1 MKTCI
6 TKGIVT
12 VSLTAI
18 LLSCSSAWAAGKGG
32 IGLAATRLVYSEG
45 EEQISLGVRNTSP
58 DVPYLIQSWVMT
70 PDNKKSADF
79 IITPPLFVLNP
90 ANENLLRI
98 MYIGAPLAKDRET
111 LFFTSV
117 RAVPS
122 TTKREEG
129 NTLKIATQS
138 VIKLFWRP
146 KGLAYPL
153 GEAPAKLRCTSSADM
168 VTVSNPTP
176 YFITLTDLKIGGKV
190 VKNQMISPFDKYQFS
205 LPKGAKNSSV
215 TYRTINDY
223 GAETPQL
230 NCISYAVFC
239 LKKKMYRTHR
249 QHSLLS
255 SGGVPSFI
263 GGLVVFVS
271 AAFNA
276 QAETWFDPAF
286 FKDDPSMVADLS
298 RFEKGQK
305 ITPGVYRV
313 DIVLNQTIVDTRN
326 VNFVEITPEKGIAAC
341 LTTESLD
348 AMGVNTDAFPAF
360 KQLDKQA
367 CVPLAE
373 IIPDASVT
381 FNVNKLRLEISVP
394 QIAIKSNARGYVP
407 PERWDEGINA
417 LLLGYSF
424 SGANS
429 IHSSADSDSGDSYFL
444 NLNSGVNLGPWRL
457 RNNSTWSRSSGQTAE
472 WKNLSSYLQ
481 RAVIP
486 LKGELTVGD
495 DYTAGDFFDS
505 VSFRGVQLASDDNM
519 LPDSLKGFAPVVR
532 GIAKS
537 NAQITI
543 KQNGYTIY
551 QTYVSPGAFEIS
563 DLYSTSSSGDL
574 LVEIKEA
581 DGSVNSYSVPFS
593 SVPLLQ
599 RQGRIKYAVTL
610 AKYRTNSNE
619 QQESKFAQA
628 TLQWGGPWGTT
639 WYGGGQY
646 AEYYRAAMFGLGFNL
661 GDFGAISFDVT
672 QAKSTLADQ
681 SEHKGQS
688 YRFLYAKTLNQLG
701 TNFQLM
707 GYRYST
713 SGFYTLSDTMYKH
726 MDGYEFNDGD
736 DEDTPMWSRYYNLF
750 YTKRGKLQVNISQQL
765 GEYGSFY
772 LSGSQ
777 QTYWHTDQQDRLLQF
792 GYNTQIKDLSLGV
805 SWNYS
810 KSRGQPDADQ
820 VFALNFSLPL
830 NLLLPRSNDSYTR
843 KKNYAWMTSNTSI
856 DNEGHITQNLGLTET
871 LLDDGNLSYSV
882 QQGYNS
888 EGKTANGSA
897 SMDYKG
903 AFADA
908 RVGYNYSDNG
918 SQQQLNYALSGS
930 LVAHSQ
936 GITLGQSLGE
946 TNVLIAAPGAENT
959 RVANSTGL
967 KTDWRGYTVVP
978 YATSYRE
985 NRIALDAASLKR
997 NVDLENAVVNV
1008 VPTKGALVLA
1018 EFNAHAGARVLMKT
1032 SKQGI
1037 PLRFGA
1043 IATLDGI
1050 QTNSGI
1056 IDDDGSLYMSG
1067 LPAQGAIT
1075 VRWGEAPDQIC
1086 HISYQLTEQQINSA
1100 ITRMDA
1106 ICR

>member
-1 MKTCI
+1 
-6 TKGIVT
+6 
-12 VSLTAI
+12 
-18 LLSCSSAWAAGKGG
+18 
-32 IGLAATRLVYSEG
+32 
-45 EEQISLGVRNTSP
+45 
-58 DVPYLIQSWVMT
+58 
-70 PDNKKSADF
+70 
-79 IITPPLFVLNP
+79 
-90 ANENLLRI
+90 
-98 MYIGAPLAKDRET
+98 
-111 LFFTSV
+111 
-117 RAVPS
+117 
-122 TTKREEG
+122 
-129 NTLKIATQS
+129 
-138 VIKLFWRP
+138 
-146 KGLAYPL
+146 
-153 GEAPAKLRCTSSADM
+153 
-168 VTVSNPTP
+168 
-176 YFITLTDLKIGGKV
+176 
-190 VKNQMISPFDKYQFS
+190 
-205 LPKGAKNSSV
+205 
-215 TYRTINDY
+215 
-223 GAETPQL
+223 
-230 NCISYAVFC
+230 
-239 LKKKMYRTHR
+239 MYRTHR

-326 VNFVEITPEKGIAAC
+326 VNFVELTPEKGIAAC

-367 CVPLAE
+367 CALLAE

-661 GDFGAISFDVT
+661 GDFGAISFDAT

-792 GYNTQIKDLSLGV
+792 GYNTQIKDLSLGG

-897 SMDYKG
+897 SMD
-903 AFADA
+903 
-908 RVGYNYSDNG
+908 
-918 SQQQLNYALSGS
+918 
-930 LVAHSQ
+930 
-936 GITLGQSLGE
+936 
-946 TNVLIAAPGAENT
+946 
-959 RVANSTGL
+959 
-967 KTDWRGYTVVP
+967 
-978 YATSYRE
+978 
-985 NRIALDAASLKR
+985 
-997 NVDLENAVVNV
+997 
-1008 VPTKGALVLA
+1008 
-1018 EFNAHAGARVLMKT
+1018 
-1032 SKQGI
+1032 
-1037 PLRFGA
+1037 
-1043 IATLDGI
+1043 
-1050 QTNSGI
+1050 
-1056 IDDDGSLYMSG
+1056 
-1067 LPAQGAIT
+1067 
-1075 VRWGEAPDQIC
+1075 
-1086 HISYQLTEQQINSA
+1086 
-1100 ITRMDA
+1100 
-1106 ICR
+1106 

>member
-122 TTKREEG
+122 TTKRKEG

-190 VKNQMISPFDKYQFS
+190 VKNQMISPFDKYQ
-205 LPKGAKNSSV
+205 
-215 TYRTINDY
+215 
-223 GAETPQL
+223 
-230 NCISYAVFC
+230 
-239 LKKKMYRTHR
+239 
-249 QHSLLS
+249 
-255 SGGVPSFI
+255 
-263 GGLVVFVS
+263 
-271 AAFNA
+271 
-276 QAETWFDPAF
+276 
-286 FKDDPSMVADLS
+286 
-298 RFEKGQK
+298 
-305 ITPGVYRV
+305 
-313 DIVLNQTIVDTRN
+313 
-326 VNFVEITPEKGIAAC
+326 
-341 LTTESLD
+341 
-348 AMGVNTDAFPAF
+348 
-360 KQLDKQA
+360 
-367 CVPLAE
+367 
-373 IIPDASVT
+373 
-381 FNVNKLRLEISVP
+381 
-394 QIAIKSNARGYVP
+394 
-407 PERWDEGINA
+407 
-417 LLLGYSF
+417 
-424 SGANS
+424 
-429 IHSSADSDSGDSYFL
+429 
-444 NLNSGVNLGPWRL
+444 LNSGVNLGPWRL

-599 RQGRIKYAVTL
+599 GQGRIKYAVTL

-661 GDFGAISFDVT
+661 GDFGAISFDAT

-688 YRFLYAKTLNQLG
+688 YRFLYAKTLNHLG

-792 GYNTQIKDLSLGV
+792 GYNTQIKDLSLGI

-856 DNEGHITQNLGLTET
+856 DNEGHTTQNLGLTET
-871 LLDDGNLSYSV
+871 LLDDSNLSYSV

-1043 IATLDGI
+1043 IATLDGV
-1050 QTNSGI
+1050 QANSGI
-1056 IDDDGSLYMSG
+1056 IDDDGSLYMAG
-1067 LPAQGAIT
+1067 LPAKGTIS

-1086 HISYQLTEQQINSA
+1086 HINYELTEQQINSA

>member
-205 LPKGAKNSSV
+205 LP
-215 TYRTINDY
+215 
-223 GAETPQL
+223 
-230 NCISYAVFC
+230 
-239 LKKKMYRTHR
+239 
-249 QHSLLS
+249 
-255 SGGVPSFI
+255 
-263 GGLVVFVS
+263 
-271 AAFNA
+271 
-276 QAETWFDPAF
+276 
-286 FKDDPSMVADLS
+286 
-298 RFEKGQK
+298 
-305 ITPGVYRV
+305 
-313 DIVLNQTIVDTRN
+313 
-326 VNFVEITPEKGIAAC
+326 
-341 LTTESLD
+341 
-348 AMGVNTDAFPAF
+348 
-360 KQLDKQA
+360 
-367 CVPLAE
+367 
-373 IIPDASVT
+373 
-381 FNVNKLRLEISVP
+381 
-394 QIAIKSNARGYVP
+394 
-407 PERWDEGINA
+407 
-417 LLLGYSF
+417 
-424 SGANS
+424 
-429 IHSSADSDSGDSYFL
+429 
-444 NLNSGVNLGPWRL
+444 
-457 RNNSTWSRSSGQTAE
+457 TAE

-481 RAVIP
+481 RVVIP

-820 VFALNFSLPL
+820 VFALNFSLPI
-830 NLLLPRSNDSYTR
+830 NLLLPRSNDSYTS

-856 DNEGHITQNLGLTET
+856 DNEGHTTQNLGLTET

-1032 SKQGI
+1032 TKQGI

-1043 IATLDGI
+1043 IATLDGV
-1050 QTNSGI
+1050 QANSGI
-1056 IDDDGSLYMSG
+1056 IDDDGSLYMAG
-1067 LPAQGAIT
+1067 LPAKGTIT

-1086 HISYQLTEQQINSA
+1086 HISYELTEQQINSA